1 MTVFIILLILAL
13 LVLGAMYYVY
23 RMAFHPVPI
32 KGDRSAKALNN
43 PQFRAQRD
51 HINQLIADMEARPYE
66 LVSIVARD
74 GVRLTGRYYHQAD
87 GAPLDIGFHGYRGSP
102 IRDFSGGAKCSFEA
116 GHNVLLVN
124 ERSQNGSEGRCITFG
139 ILEHQDCLEWITYA
153 NERFGSPDMI
163 IFGVSMGAA
172 TILMAAGLDLP
183 DNICG
188 IIADSPYST
197 PLDIICEVGKEMH
210 IPAPVTAALAI
221 GAARIFGGF
230 DLRAASAAEAVK
242 KAKAPIL
249 IIHGEND
256 HFVPCGMSSII
267 AQNCA
272 SPVQLETFP
281 NAEHGL
287 SYLTDTPRYERLV
300 QEFIKEVSQ

>member
-1 MTVFIILLILAL
+1 MLYIIILLVLAL
-13 LVLGAMYYVY
+13 AVLGAMYYVY
-23 RMAFHPVPI
+23 RMAFHPVPT
-32 KGDRSAKALNN
+32 KQDRSAKALNN
-43 PQFRAQRD
+43 PQFRAQRA
-51 HINQLIADMEARPYE
+51 HINQLMADLESRPYE

-102 IRDFSGGAKCSFEA
+102 VRDFSGGAKCSFEA

-139 ILEHQDCLEWITYA
+139 ILEHQDCLEWIRYA
-153 NERFGSPDMI
+153 NERFGNPDMI

-183 DNICG
+183 DNVRG

-197 PLDIICEVGKEMH
+197 PLDIICEVGKGMH

-242 KAKAPIL
+242 NAKVPIL

-256 HFVPCGMSSII
+256 HFVPCGMSDTI
-267 AQNCA
+267 AKNCA

-287 SYLTDTPRYERLV
+287 SYLTDTARYESLIGN
-300 QEFIKEVSQ
+300 FIKQIYQ

>member
-1 MTVFIILLILAL
+1 MLYIIILLVLAL
-13 LVLGAMYYVY
+13 AVLGAMYYVY
-23 RMAFHPVPI
+23 RMAFHPVPT
-32 KGDRSAKALNN
+32 KQDRSAKALNN
-43 PQFRAQRD
+43 PQFRAQRA
-51 HINQLIADMEARPYE
+51 HINQLMADLEARPYE

-102 IRDFSGGAKCSFEA
+102 VRDFSGGAKCSFEA

-139 ILEHQDCLEWITYA
+139 ILEHQDCLEWIRYA
-153 NERFGSPDMI
+153 NERFGNPDMI

-183 DNICG
+183 DNVRG

-197 PLDIICEVGKEMH
+197 PLDIICEVGKGMH

-267 AQNCA
+267 AKNCA
-272 SPVQLETFP
+272 SPVRLETFP

-287 SYLTDTPRYERLV
+287 SYLTDTARYEWLIGN
-300 QEFIKEVSQ
+300 FIKQIYQ

>member
-1 MTVFIILLILAL
+1 MTVFLILLVLAL
-13 LVLGAMYYVY
+13 VILGAMYYVY

-43 PQFRAQRD
+43 PQFRAQRE
-51 HINQLIADMEARPYE
+51 HINALIAAMEARPYE
-66 LVSIVARD
+66 LVSIVAQD
-74 GVRLTGRYYHQAD
+74 GVRLTGRYYRQAD

-102 IRDFSGGAKCSFEA
+102 VRDFSGGAKCSFEA

-153 NERFGSPDMI
+153 NERFGNPDMI

-183 DNICG
+183 DNIRG

-197 PLDIICEVGKEMH
+197 PLDIICEVGKGMH

-249 IIHGEND
+249 LIHGEND
-256 HFVPCGMSSII
+256 HFVPCGMSGVI
-267 AQNCA
+267 AKNCA
-272 SPVQLETFP
+272 SPLQLETFP
-281 NAEHGL
+281 DAEHGL
-287 SYLTDTPRYERLV
+287 SFLSDTPRYEETVRSFMTQV
-300 QEFIKEVSQ
+300 HA

>member
-1 MTVFIILLILAL
+1 MTVFLILLVLA
-13 LVLGAMYYVY
+13 VVMLGAMYYVY
-23 RMAFHPVPI
+23 RMAFHPVPT
-32 KGDRSAKALNN
+32 KRDRSAKALNN
-43 PQFRAQRD
+43 PQFRAQRE
-51 HINQLIADMEARPYE
+51 HINALIADMEARPYE

-102 IRDFSGGAKCSFEA
+102 VRDFSGGAKCSFEA

-139 ILEHQDCLEWITYA
+139 ILEHQDCLAWITYA

-172 TILMAAGLDLP
+172 TILMAARLDLP
-183 DNICG
+183 DNIRG

-197 PLDIICEVGKEMH
+197 PLDIICEVGKGMH

-249 IIHGEND
+249 LIHGEND
-256 HFVPCGMSSII
+256 HFVPCGMSGVI
-267 AQNCA
+267 AKNCA
-272 SPVQLETFP
+272 SPIQLETFP

-287 SYLTDTPRYERLV
+287 SYLTDTLRYERLV
-300 QEFIKEVSQ
+300 QEFIKEVSL

>member
-1 MTVFIILLILAL
+1 MLFVLIVLILAL

-43 PQFRAQRD
+43 PQFRAQRE
-51 HINQLIADMEARPYE
+51 HIDQLIAAMEARPYE

-102 IRDFSGGAKCSFEA
+102 VRDFSGGAKCSFEA

-124 ERSQNGSEGRCITFG
+124 ERSQNGSEGHCITFG

-183 DNICG
+183 DNIRG

-197 PLDIICEVGKEMH
+197 PLDIICEVGKGMH
-210 IPAPVTAALAI
+210 IPAPATAALAI

-249 IIHGEND
+249 MIHGEND
-256 HFVPCGMSSII
+256 HFVPCGMSGVI
-267 AQNCA
+267 AKNCA
-272 SPVQLETFP
+272 APVQLETFP

-287 SYLTDTPRYERLV
+287 SYLTDTLRYERLV

>member
-1 MTVFIILLILAL
+1 MLYIIILLVLAL
-13 LVLGAMYYVY
+13 AVLGAMYYVY
-23 RMAFHPVPI
+23 RMAFHPVPT
-32 KGDRSAKALNN
+32 KQDRSAKALNN
-43 PQFRAQRD
+43 PQFRAQRA
-51 HINQLIADMEARPYE
+51 HINQLMADLEARPYE

-102 IRDFSGGAKCSFEA
+102 VRDFSGGAKCSFEA

-124 ERSQNGSEGRCITFG
+124 ERSQNGSEDRCITFG
-139 ILEHQDCLEWITYA
+139 ILEHQDCLEWIRYA
-153 NERFGSPDMI
+153 NERFGNPDMI

-183 DNICG
+183 DNVRG

-197 PLDIICEVGKEMH
+197 PLDIICEVGKGMH

-242 KAKAPIL
+242 NAKVPIL

-256 HFVPCGMSSII
+256 HFVPCGMSDTI
-267 AQNCA
+267 AKNCA

-287 SYLTDTPRYERLV
+287 SYLTDTARYEWLIGN
-300 QEFIKEVSQ
+300 FIKQIYQ

>member
-1 MTVFIILLILAL
+1 M
-13 LVLGAMYYVY
+13 
-23 RMAFHPVPI
+23 
-32 KGDRSAKALNN
+32 
-43 PQFRAQRD
+43 
-51 HINQLIADMEARPYE
+51 
-66 LVSIVARD
+66 
-74 GVRLTGRYYHQAD
+74 
-87 GAPLDIGFHGYRGSP
+87 
-102 IRDFSGGAKCSFEA
+102 
-116 GHNVLLVN
+116 LLVN

-139 ILEHQDCLEWITYA
+139 ILEHQDCLEWIRYA
-153 NERFGSPDMI
+153 NERFGNPDMI

-183 DNICG
+183 DNVRG

-197 PLDIICEVGKEMH
+197 PLDIICEVGKGMH

-267 AQNCA
+267 AKNCA
-272 SPVQLETFP
+272 SPVRLETFP

-287 SYLTDTPRYERLV
+287 SYLTDTARYEWLIGN
-300 QEFIKEVSQ
+300 FIKQIYQ

>member
-1 MTVFIILLILAL
+1 MLYIIILLVLAL
-13 LVLGAMYYVY
+13 AVLGAMYYVY
-23 RMAFHPVPI
+23 RMAFHPVPT
-32 KGDRSAKALNN
+32 KQDRSAKALNN
-43 PQFRAQRD
+43 PQFRAQRA
-51 HINQLIADMEARPYE
+51 HINQLMADLEARPYE

-102 IRDFSGGAKCSFEA
+102 VRDFSGGAKCSFEA

-139 ILEHQDCLEWITYA
+139 ILEHQDCLEWIRYA
-153 NERFGSPDMI
+153 NERFGNPDMI

-183 DNICG
+183 DNVRG

-197 PLDIICEVGKEMH
+197 PLDIICEVGKGMH

-242 KAKAPIL
+242 NAKVPIL

-256 HFVPCGMSSII
+256 HFVPCGMSDTI
-267 AQNCA
+267 AKNCA

-287 SYLTDTPRYERLV
+287 SYLTDTARYESLIGN
-300 QEFIKEVSQ
+300 FIKQIYQ

>member
-1 MTVFIILLILAL
+1 MTVFIILLVLAL
-13 LVLGAMYYVY
+13 VILGAMYYVY

-43 PQFRAQRD
+43 PQFRAQRE
-51 HINQLIADMEARPYE
+51 HIDQLIAAMEARPYE

-102 IRDFSGGAKCSFEA
+102 VRDFSGGAKCNFEA

-183 DNICG
+183 DNIRG

-197 PLDIICEVGKEMH
+197 PLDIICEVGKGMH

-249 IIHGEND
+249 LIHGEND
-256 HFVPCGMSSII
+256 HFVPCGMSGVI
-267 AQNCA
+267 AKNCA

-287 SYLTDTPRYERLV
+287 SYLTDTLRYERLV

>member
-1 MTVFIILLILAL
+1 MQASPKEATLLYIIIRLVLAL
-13 LVLGAMYYVY
+13 VILGAMYYVY
-23 RMAFHPVPI
+23 RMAFHPVPT
-32 KGDRSAKALNN
+32 KQDRSAKALNN
-43 PQFRAQRD
+43 PQFRAQRE

-74 GVRLTGRYYHQAD
+74 GVRLTGRYYHQGD

-102 IRDFSGGAKCSFEA
+102 VRDFSGGAKCSFEA

-139 ILEHQDCLEWITYA
+139 ILEHQDCLEWIRYA
-153 NERFGSPDMI
+153 NERFDNPDMI
-163 IFGVSMGAA
+163 IVGVSMGAA

-183 DNICG
+183 DNVRG

-221 GAARIFGGF
+221 QIG
-230 DLRAASAAEAVK
+230 RAHV
-242 KAKAPIL
+242 
-249 IIHGEND
+249 
-256 HFVPCGMSSII
+256 
-267 AQNCA
+267 
-272 SPVQLETFP
+272 
-281 NAEHGL
+281 
-287 SYLTDTPRYERLV
+287 
-300 QEFIKEVSQ
+300 

>member
-1 MTVFIILLILAL
+1 MTVFLILLVLAL
-13 LVLGAMYYVY
+13 VILGAMYYVY

-43 PQFRAQRD
+43 PQFRAQRE
-51 HINQLIADMEARPYE
+51 HINQLIAAMEARPYE
-66 LVSIVARD
+66 LVSIVVRD

-87 GAPLDIGFHGYRGSP
+87 GAPLDVGFHGYRGSP
-102 IRDFSGGAKCSFEA
+102 VRDFSGGAKCSFEA

-139 ILEHQDCLEWITYA
+139 ILEHQDCLAWITYA

-183 DNICG
+183 DNIRG

-249 IIHGEND
+249 LIHGEND
-256 HFVPCGMSSII
+256 HFVPCGMSGVI
-267 AQNCA
+267 AKNCA

-287 SYLTDTPRYERLV
+287 SYLTDTLRYERLV

>member
-1 MTVFIILLILAL
+1 MTVFIILLVLAL
-13 LVLGAMYYVY
+13 VVLGAMYYVY

-43 PQFRAQRD
+43 PQFRAQRE

-66 LVSIVARD
+66 LVSIVAQD

-102 IRDFSGGAKCSFEA
+102 VRDFSGGAKCSFEA

-139 ILEHQDCLEWITYA
+139 ILEHQDCLAWITYA

-183 DNICG
+183 DNIRG

-230 DLRAASAAEAVK
+230 NLRAASAAEAVK

-249 IIHGEND
+249 LIHGEND
-256 HFVPCGMSSII
+256 HFVPCGMSGVI
-267 AQNCA
+267 AKNCA

-287 SYLTDTPRYERLV
+287 SYLTDTLRYERLV

>member
-1 MTVFIILLILAL
+1 MTAFIILLVLAL
-13 LVLGAMYYVY
+13 VVLGAMYYVY

-43 PQFRAQRD
+43 PQFRAQRE

-74 GVRLTGRYYHQAD
+74 SVRLTGRYYHQAD

-102 IRDFSGGAKCSFEA
+102 VRDFSGGAKCSFEA

-139 ILEHQDCLEWITYA
+139 ILEHQDCLAWITYA

-183 DNICG
+183 DNIRG

-197 PLDIICEVGKEMH
+197 PLDIICEVGKGMH
-210 IPAPVTAALAI
+210 IPAPVTAVLAI

-256 HFVPCGMSSII
+256 HFVPCGMSGVI
-267 AQNCA
+267 AKNCA

-287 SYLTDTPRYERLV
+287 SYLTDTLRYERLV

>member
-1 MTVFIILLILAL
+1 MTVFLILLVLAL
-13 LVLGAMYYVY
+13 VILGAMYYVY

-43 PQFRAQRD
+43 PQFRAQRE

-102 IRDFSGGAKCSFEA
+102 VRDFSGGAKCSFEA

-139 ILEHQDCLEWITYA
+139 ILEHRDCLEWITYA
-153 NERFGSPDMI
+153 NERFGNPDMI

-183 DNICG
+183 DNIRG

-197 PLDIICEVGKEMH
+197 PLDIICEVGKGMH

-249 IIHGEND
+249 LIHGEND
-256 HFVPCGMSSII
+256 HFVPCGMSGVI
-267 AQNCA
+267 AKNCA

-287 SYLTDTPRYERLV
+287 SYLTDTLRYERLV

>member
-1 MTVFIILLILAL
+1 MTVFLILLVLAL
-13 LVLGAMYYVY
+13 VILGAMYYVY

-43 PQFRAQRD
+43 PQFRAQRE
-51 HINQLIADMEARPYE
+51 HIDQLIADMEARPYE

-102 IRDFSGGAKCSFEA
+102 VRDFSGGAKCSFEA
-116 GHNVLLVN
+116 GHHVLLVN

-139 ILEHQDCLEWITYA
+139 ILEHQDCLAWINYA

-183 DNICG
+183 DNIRG

-221 GAARIFGGF
+221 GAARIFGNF

-249 IIHGEND
+249 LIHGEND
-256 HFVPCGMSSII
+256 HFVPCGMSGVI
-267 AQNCA
+267 AKNCA

-287 SYLTDTPRYERLV
+287 SYLTDTLRYERLV